1 MAPVVP
7 RIAAEAFRSFAPL
20 RLDAVERGQE
30 HEDHQGNLK
39 VQVDQVESG
48 DLEKPEVLLV
58 EVKTVRLGEEVHE
71 AGGANAGGT
80 GGNTTGG
87 GAGANSG
94 GAAAGAGA
102 NVNPAV
108 PPVREPL
115 PPTFRPQ
122 TPLNPNAAPVAEPRV
137 GAVLPRGQAD
147 WF

>member
-1 MAPVVP
+1 MEVWKAMKKTFWNFCLVSCLT
-7 RIAAEAFRSFAPL
+7 A
-20 RLDAVERGQE
+20 
-30 HEDHQGNLK
+30 
-39 VQVDQVESG
+39 VQVIAQTG
-48 DLEKPEVLLV
+48 
-58 EVKTVRLGEEVHE
+58 
-71 AGGANAGGT
+71 GGANAGGT

-122 TPLNPNAAPVAEPRV
+122 TPLNPNAAPGVQGNV
-137 GAVLPRGQAD
+137 GGTNSVGVD
-147 WF
+147 IN